1 MLRTFAGTVP
11 YNGVIV
17 VDSKTQPTED
27 AAGGEVTFADFQ
39 QLIRDMYLEK
49 DVARG
54 VDGTF
59 MWFMEE
65 VGELAAAL
73 RDGTHEDRMGEF
85 ADVLAWLTTMANV
98 VGVDLSQSVACKY
111 GSGCPGCGHLV
122 CSCSM
127 SEKP

>member
-1 MLRTFAGTVP
+1 
-11 YNGVIV
+11 
-17 VDSKTQPTED
+17 
-27 AAGGEVTFADFQ
+27 
-39 QLIRDMYLEK
+39 MYLEK

-73 RDGTHEDRMGEF
+73 RDGTHEDKMGEF

-98 VGVDLSQSVACKY
+98 VDVDLCEAVTRKY

-127 SEKP
+127 EEKP

>member
-1 MLRTFAGTVP
+1 MSASEMPEPSQFDANTPAADDP
-11 YNGVIV
+11 APGV
-17 VDSKTQPTED
+17 TLAE
-27 AAGGEVTFADFQ
+27 FQ
-39 QLIRDMYLEK
+39 QLIRRMYLEK
-49 DVARG
+49 DLARG
-54 VDGTF
+54 VEGTF

-98 VGVDLSQSVACKY
+98 VGVDLSQSVARKY

>member
-1 MLRTFAGTVP
+1 
-11 YNGVIV
+11 VIE
-17 VDSKTQPTED
+17 SKTQPED
-27 AAGGEVTFADFQ
+27 AAAQGQVSLADFQ
-39 QLIRDMYLEK
+39 QLIRDMYLDK

-73 RDGTHEDRMGEF
+73 RDGSHEDRMGEF

-98 VGVDLSQSVACKY
+98 VGVDLSRAVASKY